1 MSKTEDLDAYG
12 SPVNDPNSKIGT
24 NTPSS
29 PEGGEAYA
37 SGSQFKL
44 ILQTFFE
51 NKLAIVGVGL
61 VVIAAIFCFIG
72 PLFYHTNQVA
82 TTYNITAAPGG
93 HHPLGTDQN
102 GYDVLG
108 RLMIGGQSSL
118 EIGFSVAIIA
128 TFIGVLW
135 GAIAGFVGGIVDTI
149 MMRIVDTL
157 LSIPTLLL
165 LIFLASVFKPTLKLL
180 IIVISAVSWL
190 SPARLVRGEALTL
203 RVRDYVKAVRV
214 MGGGSRRIV
223 VRHIIPNAIGTIV
236 VNATFQIADAIL
248 IMATLSYLGLG
259 LPPPAANW
267 GSMLSDGVN
276 YVYDGYWWLIYPAGF
291 AIILTVVAFNLI
303 GDAIRD
309 SLEVRLQ
316 KR

>member
-1 MSKTEDLDAYG
+1 MSKIDDLDEGLSGEGGDNNGIIG
-12 SPVNDPNSKIGT
+12 SNS
-24 NTPSS
+24 
-29 PEGGEAYA
+29 GGEAHA
-37 SGSQFKL
+37 SGSQLKL
-44 ILQTFFE
+44 IVQTFLE
-51 NKLAIVGVGL
+51 NKLAIVGIAL
-61 VVIAAIFCFIG
+61 VIIAVLFCFVG
-72 PLFYHTNQVA
+72 PLFYHTNQV
-82 TTYNITAAPGG
+82 TTSYNITQAPGHG
-93 HHPLGTDQN
+93 HPLGTDQN

-108 RLMIGGQSSL
+108 RLMVGGQSSL

-128 TFIGVLW
+128 TIIGVLY
-135 GAIAGFVGGIVDTI
+135 GAIAGFIGGVVDTI
-149 MMRIVDTL
+149 MMRVVDTL

-165 LIFLASVFKPTLKLL
+165 LIFLAAVFRPTLTLL

-214 MGGGSRRIV
+214 MGGGSRRIIL
-223 VRHIIPNAIGTIV
+223 RHIVPNAIGTIV

-248 IMATLSYLGLG
+248 VMATLSYLGLG

-276 YVYDGYWWLIYPAGF
+276 YVYDGYWWLIYPAGI

>member
-1 MSKTEDLDAYG
+1 MSRLDDLHPLG
-12 SPVNDPNSKIGT
+12 SPGEEPDLGISKAT
-24 NTPSS
+24 
-29 PEGGEAYA
+29 PEGGEAVS
-37 SGSQFKL
+37 SGSQLRL
-44 ILQTFFE
+44 IAQTFLE
-51 NKLAIVGVGL
+51 NKLAIVGLAL
-61 VVIAAIFCFIG
+61 VFIAVIFCFAG
-72 PLFYHTNQVA
+72 PLLYHTNQI
-82 TTYNITAAPGG
+82 TTSYSINTPPGKG
-93 HHPLGTDQN
+93 HPLGTDSN

-118 EIGFSVAIIA
+118 EIGFAVAIIA
-128 TFIGVLW
+128 TVFGVVW
-135 GAIAGFVGGIVDTI
+135 GAVAGFVGGVVDTV

-165 LIFLASVFKPTLKLL
+165 LIFFASVFRPTLKLL

-190 SPARLVRGEALTL
+190 SPARLIRGEALTL

-223 VRHIIPNAIGTIV
+223 LRHIIPNAIGTIV

-248 IMATLSYLGLG
+248 VMAVLSYLGLG

-267 GSMLSDGVN
+267 GGMLSDGVN
-276 YVYDGYWWLIYPAGF
+276 YVYAGYWWLIYPAGF

-316 KR
+316 RR

>member
-1 MSKTEDLDAYG
+1 MSRLDDLR
-12 SPVNDPNSKIGT
+12 S
-24 NTPSS
+24 PSS
-29 PEGGEAYA
+29 PEEEPNEVFIAQGPEGGEAVT
-37 SGSQFKL
+37 SGSQFRL
-44 ILQTFFE
+44 IAQTFLE
-51 NKLAIVGVGL
+51 NKLAVVGL
-61 VVIAAIFCFIG
+61 VLVFVAVLFCFLG
-72 PLFYHTNQVA
+72 PHLYHTNQI
-82 TTYNITAAPGG
+82 TTSYNINQPPGKG
-93 HHPLGTDQN
+93 HPLGTDSN
-102 GYDVLG
+102 GYDLLG

-128 TFIGVLW
+128 TLFGVMW
-135 GAIAGFVGGIVDTI
+135 GAVAGFVGGIVDTI

-165 LIFLASVFKPTLKLL
+165 LIYFASVFRPTLKLL
-180 IIVISAVSWL
+180 IVVISAVSWL
-190 SPARLVRGEALTL
+190 SPARLIRGEALSL

-223 VRHIIPNAIGTIV
+223 LRHIVPNAIGTIV

-248 IMATLSYLGLG
+248 VMAVLSYLGLG

-267 GSMLSDGVN
+267 GGMLSDGVN

-316 KR
+316 RR

>member
-1 MSKTEDLDAYG
+1 MSRLDDLVSASTPDEDPPG
-12 SPVNDPNSKIGT
+12 NST
-24 NTPSS
+24 SLR
-29 PEGGEAYA
+29 PEGGDVVS
-37 SGSQFKL
+37 SGSQLRL
-44 ILQTFFE
+44 IAQTFLE
-51 NKLAIVGVGL
+51 NKLAIVGLGL
-61 VVIAAIFCFIG
+61 VFFAVLFCFIG
-72 PLFYHTNQVA
+72 PHLYHTNQVT
-82 TTYNITAAPGG
+82 TTYNINNAPSNQ
-93 HHPLGTDQN
+93 HLLGTDQN

-108 RLMIGGQSSL
+108 RLMVGGQSSL
-118 EIGFSVAIIA
+118 EIGFAVAIIA
-128 TFIGVLW
+128 TFFGVIW
-135 GAIAGFVGGIVDTI
+135 GAVAGFVGGVVDTV
-149 MMRIVDTL
+149 MMRVVDTL

-165 LIFLASVFKPTLKLL
+165 LIYLASVFKPTLKLL

-190 SPARLVRGEALTL
+190 SPARLVRGEALSL

-223 VRHIIPNAIGTIV
+223 IRHIIPNAIGTIV

-248 IMATLSYLGLG
+248 VMAVLSYLGLG

-267 GSMLSDGVN
+267 GGMLSDGVN

-316 KR
+316 RR

>member
-1 MSKTEDLDAYG
+1 MSRLDDLHPLG
-12 SPVNDPNSKIGT
+12 SPGEDPDLGISKAT
-24 NTPSS
+24 
-29 PEGGEAYA
+29 PEGGEAVA
-37 SGSQFKL
+37 SGSQLRL
-44 ILQTFFE
+44 IAQTFLE
-51 NKLAIVGVGL
+51 NKLAIVGLAL
-61 VVIAAIFCFIG
+61 VIIAVIFCFAG
-72 PLFYHTNQVA
+72 PLLYHTNQI
-82 TTYNITAAPGG
+82 TTSYNINNPPGNR
-93 HHPLGTDQN
+93 HPLGTDSN

-118 EIGFSVAIIA
+118 EIGFAVAIIA
-128 TFIGVLW
+128 TVFGVVW
-135 GAIAGFVGGIVDTI
+135 GAVAGFVGGVIDTV

-165 LIFLASVFKPTLKLL
+165 LIYFASVFRPTLKLL

-190 SPARLVRGEALTL
+190 SPARLIRGEALTL

-223 VRHIIPNAIGTIV
+223 LRHIIPNAIGTIV

-248 IMATLSYLGLG
+248 VMAVLSYLGLG

-267 GSMLSDGVN
+267 GGMLSDGVN
-276 YVYDGYWWLIYPAGF
+276 YVYAGYWWLIYPAGF

-316 KR
+316 RR

>member
-1 MSKTEDLDAYG
+1 M
-12 SPVNDPNSKIGT
+12 
-24 NTPSS
+24 
-29 PEGGEAYA
+29 
-37 SGSQFKL
+37 KL
-44 ILQTFFE
+44 IVQTFLE
-51 NKLAIVGVGL
+51 NKLAIVGIAL
-61 VVIAAIFCFIG
+61 VVVATLFCFVG
-72 PLFYHTNQVA
+72 PLLYHTNQV
-82 TTYNITAAPGG
+82 TTSYNITQPPGHG
-93 HHPLGTDQN
+93 HPLGTDQN

-108 RLMIGGQSSL
+108 RLMVGGQSSL

-128 TFIGVLW
+128 TFIGVLY
-135 GAIAGFVGGIVDTI
+135 GAIAGFIGGIVDTI

-165 LIFLASVFKPTLKLL
+165 LIYLAAVFRPTLKLL

-214 MGGGSRRIV
+214 MGGGSRRII
-223 VRHIIPNAIGTIV
+223 VRHIVPNAIGTIV

-248 IMATLSYLGLG
+248 VMAVLSYLGLG

-276 YVYDGYWWLIYPAGF
+276 YVYDGYWWLIYPAGL